1 MPQFE
6 MGCLIGIASTERRDV
21 LPGLLA
27 VGLELSDETVDDGFG
42 VFLMSSVW

>member
-27 VGLELSDETVDDGFG
+27 VGLELSDETVDGFG